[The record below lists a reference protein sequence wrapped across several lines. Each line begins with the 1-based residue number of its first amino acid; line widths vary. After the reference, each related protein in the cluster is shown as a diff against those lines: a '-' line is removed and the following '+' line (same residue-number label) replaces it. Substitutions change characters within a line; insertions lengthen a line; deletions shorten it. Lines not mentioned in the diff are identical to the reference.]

1 MPMTRSNCCR
11 CWERIKVRS
20 PPRIWMH
27 TWTSSPFASTA
38 GNRAVGE
45 CSSIACWKMPSQ
57 HSQRDI
63 GLQEPTK
70 QHQNTTCSGYCTKAA
85 TPLERIS
92 STIAIAVELPI
103 SSLELDAIMLHHAPD
118 GRQVVVGRL
127 HRPDRVSLGT
137 EGLRG
142 VCFHAHIDRYRL
154 SILVNDVASGVVVT
168 VAAAIVRSQNRKV
181 HSVCRVGIDACR
193 DQPEVWV
200 PGVAHQ
206 HIRALRIP

>member
-85 TPLERIS
+85 TPLS
-92 STIAIAVELPI
+92 AICYEVCAHLAHLLRNCTRCVFCVARKRAVLHLSY
-103 SSLELDAIMLHHAPD
+103 SSLKLSAIIDNLLDPGSTRHEGAH
-118 GRQVVVGRL
+118 VVGAQYNL
-127 HRPDRVSLGT
+127 
-137 EGLRG
+137 
-142 VCFHAHIDRYRL
+142 
-154 SILVNDVASGVVVT
+154 
-168 VAAAIVRSQNRKV
+168 
-181 HSVCRVGIDACR
+181 CR
-193 DQPEVWV
+193 DRSKSRGLLQI
-200 PGVAHQ
+200 G
-206 HIRALRIP
+206 RASCRER

>member
-63 GLQEPTK
+63 GLQEPTE

-85 TPLERIS
+85 TPLCPLLRHS
-92 STIAIAVELPI
+92 RPL
-103 SSLELDAIMLHHAPD
+103 LHGD
-118 GRQVVVGRL
+118 L
-127 HRPDRVSLGT
+127 RPRRGSLGQALA
-137 EGLRG
+137 GLPDNG
-142 VCFHAHIDRYRL
+142 LPEVTI
-154 SILVNDVASGVVVT
+154 VASSMNALKNSG
-168 VAAAIVRSQNRKV
+168 AFLLLCV
-181 HSVCRVGIDACR
+181 H
-193 DQPEVWV
+193 V
-200 PGVAHQ
+200 PRRWAD
-206 HIRALRIP
+206 